1 MTDPKARNL
10 DRFLILLTG
19 LAVSL
24 ALSSSPAFSKG
35 KPTDDPPE
43 PEPPSCEGLTNDF
56 DRDQDG
62 FPDLIDCEGLQS
74 GNGGNGAEFD
84 YPGCVTSPE
93 TAPHCTDHTLADVFA
108 EVRRDTTSTGVSAFD
123 ELGISDDEVFSFAEG
138 SLALN
143 VHVVPEG
150 TLGANRVVLTYLFDP
165 KPERTQAGVILTE
178 DRGLVGS
185 CSSPQST
192 GFSFLGNPN
201 EFGSF
206 EVLTQ
211 RIFDQIDCIGGTT
224 EQKRQHVLNTSS
236 HELGHGM
243 RQAPDPNTFH
253 QQTVGDCIMEAS
265 IEPDRRNRLT
275 IPTSFCS
282 NSQATVLAGATT
294 QGPTLCGD
302 VTTFDGDGT
311 FECLPAGQ

>member
-1 MTDPKARNL
+1 A
-10 DRFLILLTG
+10 
-19 LAVSL
+19 
-24 ALSSSPAFSKG
+24 
-35 KPTDDPPE
+35 
-43 PEPPSCEGLTNDF
+43 
-56 DRDQDG
+56 
-62 FPDLIDCEGLQS
+62 
-74 GNGGNGAEFD
+74 
-84 YPGCVTSPE
+84 TSPE
-93 TAPHCTDHTLADVFA
+93 TAPHCTDHTLADLFA
-108 EVRRDTTSTGVSAFD
+108 EVHRDTTSTGVSAFD

-143 VHVVPEG
+143 VHVLPVG
-150 TLGANRVVLTYLFDP
+150 TLGANRLVLTHANG
-165 KPERTQAGVILTE
+165 TQAGVILNE

-192 GFSFLGNPN
+192 GFGFLGNPN

-224 EQKRQHVLNTSS
+224 EQKLQHVLNTSS

-243 RQAPDPNTFH
+243 RQAPDPDTFH

-265 IEPDRRNRLT
+265 IEPGRRNRLT

-282 NSQATVLAGATT
+282 NSQATILAGATT